1 VSVEHDFSFKTA
13 LNLPPQ
19 TSMSWY
25 GLALAYSG
33 RTGPESVW
41 LFSGTGND
49 ECSPSSVCLKTIHAS
64 PALPVYKYLTLF

>member
-1 VSVEHDFSFKTA
+1 VSLEHDFSFKTA

-25 GLALAYSG
+25 GLALAYSR

-49 ECSPSSVCLKTIHAS
+49 EGSPSSMCLKTIQCMQ
-64 PALPVYKYLTLF
+64 ALPFPYVNI